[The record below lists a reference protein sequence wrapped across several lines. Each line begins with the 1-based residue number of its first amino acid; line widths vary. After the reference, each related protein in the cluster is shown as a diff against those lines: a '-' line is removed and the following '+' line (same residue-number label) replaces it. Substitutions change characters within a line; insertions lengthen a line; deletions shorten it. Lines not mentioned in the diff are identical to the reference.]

1 MAIPEVAV
9 GGVVANVILVV
20 LATIIVSLRFY
31 ARKRSKVALQA
42 DDWLILFCLVCSIA
56 LCVECIYAAA
66 SGLRGVQLSTL
77 NFPDIERFFEV
88 QFADTLICHFVYGL
102 IKISVVVFY
111 KRIFTSRTF
120 VICANTVLG
129 MISLYMILSFFL
141 FLFSAHPVASYWN
154 TSPELIGTQFI
165 LDVPNLVI
173 ACAAVDIFLDIA
185 VLSLPFPVIKG
196 LHMPTEK
203 KVYVSGVFL
212 LGAFCLISSCIRLY
226 YSQKLF
232 GTSTP
237 DLSKSAMTYHLPA
250 LINLTV
256 ILTLELD
263 EEVYLWA
270 HIEAYASTITACLPC
285 LAPLLSGGRSLGS
298 IIGSVRSKLSI
309 RSKNSSLFRKNS
321 SDSNRL
327 PSPLSEKSPWNDDGS
342 GPTSIV
348 TGGAR
353 DLESQRYPK
362 YPEERIL
369 VEKSFAS
376 AAGSSVQ

>member
-42 DDWLILFCLVCSIA
+42 DDWLILFCL
-56 LCVECIYAAA
+56 
-66 SGLRGVQLSTL
+66 
-77 NFPDIERFFEV
+77 
-88 QFADTLICHFVYGL
+88 
-102 IKISVVVFY
+102 
-111 KRIFTSRTF
+111 
-120 VICANTVLG
+120 
-129 MISLYMILSFFL
+129 L

-237 DLSKSAMTYHLPA
+237 DLK
-250 LINLTV
+250 
-256 ILTLELD
+256 LD

-321 SDSNRL
+321 SGSNRL

>member
-120 VICANTVLG
+120 VICANTVL
-129 MISLYMILSFFL
+129 
-141 FLFSAHPVASYWN
+141 AHPVASYWN

-237 DLSKSAMTYHLPA
+237 DLK
-250 LINLTV
+250 
-256 ILTLELD
+256 LD

-362 YPEERIL
+362 CPEERIL

>member
-31 ARKRSKVALQA
+31 ARKRSKLALKA
-42 DDWLILFCLVCSIA
+42 DDWLILFCLICSIA

-66 SGLRGVQLSTL
+66 SGLRGVHLSTL
-77 NFPDIERFFEV
+77 SFPDIERFFEV

-111 KRIFTSRTF
+111 KRIFTSRSF
-120 VICANTVLG
+120 IICANTVLG

-141 FLFSAHPVASYWN
+141 FLFSAHPVAAYWN
-154 TSPELIGTQFI
+154 TTPELIGTQFI

-237 DLSKSAMTYHLPA
+237 DLK
-250 LINLTV
+250 
-256 ILTLELD
+256 LD

-285 LAPLLSGGRSLGS
+285 LAPLLRGGRSLGS
-298 IIGSVRSKLSI
+298 MIGSVRSKLSI
-309 RSKNSSLFRKNS
+309 RSKNSSLFRKHS
-321 SDSNRL
+321 SDSTSNNL

-353 DLESQRYPK
+353 DLESQRYRK

-369 VEKSFAS
+369 VEKSFVS
-376 AAGSSVQ
+376 AAGSAVN